1 MTLFDLD
8 TPVCAHGRTA
18 NERCPWCQPSTATT
32 RHEAEVAIKPSKSKL
47 QKMVLE
53 CVKANPQGIHD
64 ERIAELTG
72 LAGNTAR
79 PRRLE
84 LERAGKIV
92 AAGSAKTRSG
102 RKAVTYV
109 AAS

>member
-18 NERCPWCQPSTATT
+18 TERCPWCEPSTAVT
-32 RHEAEVAIKPSKSKL
+32 RHEAAEAIKPSKSKL
-47 QKMVLE
+47 QKMVLDCIKVHPE
-53 CVKANPQGIHD
+53 GVTDQ
-64 ERIAELTG
+64 RIAELTG
-72 LAGNTAR
+72 LEGNTAR

-92 AAGSAKTRSG
+92 ASGKQLTRSG
-102 RKAVTYV
+102 RRAVAYV
-109 AAS
+109 VAS